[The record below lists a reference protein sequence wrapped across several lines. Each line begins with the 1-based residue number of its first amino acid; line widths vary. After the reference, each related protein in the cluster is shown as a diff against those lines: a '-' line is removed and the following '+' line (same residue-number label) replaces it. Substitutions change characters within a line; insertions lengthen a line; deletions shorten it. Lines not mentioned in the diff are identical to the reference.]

1 MLYDTAKNYINC
13 PIWKCMYGNEKALY
27 FEDSIC
33 EKPILSGFFSWTKNR
48 KREKLGQIWCS
59 IQFFTSNSI
68 YDTLQE
74 T

>member
-13 PIWKCMYGNEKALY
+13 PIWECMYGNEKALY

-33 EKPILSGFFSWTKNR
+33 EKPILSGFFFGLKTEK
-48 KREKLGQIWCS
+48 EKLGQIWCS
-59 IQFFTSNSI
+59 VLFFTSNSI